1 MCKQTYCIMAGTR
14 CQTDVDAYDLMWYN
28 AHRKRVVGQDSLCS
42 LHRNSGEIVAYLA
55 PYKHKQVFWQGNM
68 VSEHY
73 VTFCSREA
81 NPIQVEGILHL
92 PAGKEGKGAGVVICH
107 PHSLYGGSMGVPL
120 VVAISEELAQR
131 RVVALRFNFRGVGR
145 SQGTYA
151 NGEGEMAD
159 VAGALDFLEGQAS
172 VDRERLY
179 LVGYSFGAGVGLRHA
194 ENDPRI
200 AAVAVVAPYVENP
213 SESLLRSYT
222 KPKLFLVGE
231 GDTVCPTEW
240 LRAFVAP
247 LPEPKSLRI
256 LPGTDHFFW
265 GREREVA
272 EIVGEFLANDLQVRR
287 T

>member
-1 MCKQTYCIMAGTR
+1 MMWKQTYCIMTGTR

-28 AHRKRVVGQDSLCS
+28 AHRKGVVGQDGLC
-42 LHRNSGEIVAYLA
+42 RNSGAIAAHLA
-55 PYKHKQVFWQGNM
+55 PYKHKQVFWQGQM
-68 VSEHY
+68 ISEHH
-73 VTFCSREA
+73 VTFNSPEA
-81 NPIQVEGILHL
+81 SPIQLEGILHL
-92 PAGKEGKGAGVVICH
+92 PAGEERKGPGAVICH

-120 VVAISEELAQR
+120 VVAIAKELAQR
-131 RVVALRFNFRGVGR
+131 GVVALRFNFRGVGR

-151 NGEGEMAD
+151 DGEGEMAD
-159 VAGALDFLEGQAS
+159 VAGALDFLEEQAS

-222 KPKLFLVGE
+222 QPKLFLVGE
-231 GDTVCPTEW
+231 GDTVCPVERLQALVDSLT
-240 LRAFVAP
+240 
-247 LPEPKSLRI
+247 EPKELRI

-265 GREREVA
+265 GRERAVA
-272 EIVGEFLANDLQVRR
+272 KIVGEFIASL
-287 T
+287 

>member
-1 MCKQTYCIMAGTR
+1 
-14 CQTDVDAYDLMWYN
+14 
-28 AHRKRVVGQDSLCS
+28 
-42 LHRNSGEIVAYLA
+42 
-55 PYKHKQVFWQGNM
+55 M
-68 VSEHY
+68 VSKHH
-73 VTFCSREA
+73 VIFNSREA
-81 NPIQVEGILHL
+81 SPIQLEGILL
-92 PAGKEGKGAGVVICH
+92 MPAGKEGKGPGAVLCH

-120 VVAISEELAQR
+120 VVAIAEELAQR
-131 RVVALRFNFRGVGR
+131 GVVALRFNFRGVGR
-145 SQGTYA
+145 SHGYYA

-159 VAGALDFLEGQAS
+159 VAGALDFLEGQKK

-200 AAVAVVAPYVENP
+200 VAVAAVAPYLENP

-247 LPEPKSLRI
+247 LPEPKKLRI

-272 EIVGEFLANDLQVRR
+272 GIVGDFFVASTSAAVQEASPAPVE
-287 T
+287 

>member
-1 MCKQTYCIMAGTR
+1 
-14 CQTDVDAYDLMWYN
+14 
-28 AHRKRVVGQDSLCS
+28 
-42 LHRNSGEIVAYLA
+42 
-55 PYKHKQVFWQGNM
+55 M
-68 VSEHY
+68 VSQHH
-73 VTFCSREA
+73 VTFNSREA
-81 NPIQVEGILHL
+81 SPIQLEGILHL
-92 PAGKEGKGAGVVICH
+92 PAGQEGKESGAVICH

-120 VVAISEELAQR
+120 VVAIAEELAQR
-131 RVVALRFNFRGVGR
+131 GVVALRFNFRGVGH

-151 NGEGEMAD
+151 DGKGEIAD
-159 VAGALDFLEGQAS
+159 VAGALDFLESLERVESG
-172 VDRERLY
+172 RLY

-222 KPKLFLVGE
+222 KPKLFLAGE
-231 GDTVCPTEW
+231 GDTVCPIEW

-247 LPEPKSLRI
+247 LPEPKELRV

-272 EIVGEFLANDLQVRR
+272 GIVGEFIASLQERV
-287 T
+287 

>member
-1 MCKQTYCIMAGTR
+1 
-14 CQTDVDAYDLMWYN
+14 
-28 AHRKRVVGQDSLCS
+28 
-42 LHRNSGEIVAYLA
+42 
-55 PYKHKQVFWQGNM
+55 M
-68 VSEHY
+68 VSQHH
-73 VTFCSREA
+73 VTFNSREA
-81 NPIQVEGILHL
+81 SPIQLEGILHL
-92 PAGKEGKGAGVVICH
+92 PAGQEGKESGAVICH

-120 VVAISEELAQR
+120 VVAIAEELAQR
-131 RVVALRFNFRGVGR
+131 GVVALRFNFRGVGH

-151 NGEGEMAD
+151 DGEGEIAD
-159 VAGALDFLEGQAS
+159 VAGALDFLESLERVESG
-172 VDRERLY
+172 RLY

-222 KPKLFLVGE
+222 KPKLFLAGE
-231 GDTVCPTEW
+231 GDTVCPIEW

-247 LPEPKSLRI
+247 LPEPKELRV

-272 EIVGEFLANDLQVRR
+272 GIVGEFIASLQERV
-287 T
+287 

>member
-1 MCKQTYCIMAGTR
+1 
-14 CQTDVDAYDLMWYN
+14 
-28 AHRKRVVGQDSLCS
+28 
-42 LHRNSGEIVAYLA
+42 
-55 PYKHKQVFWQGNM
+55 M
-68 VSEHY
+68 VSEY
-73 VTFCSREA
+73 RVTFNSHEA
-81 NPIQVEGILHL
+81 NPIQLEGILHL
-92 PAGKEGKGAGVVICH
+92 PAGKGAKGPGAVICD
-107 PHSLYGGSMGVPL
+107 PHSLYGGSMEVPL
-120 VVAISEELAQR
+120 VVAIAQELAQR
-131 RVVALRFNFRGVGR
+131 GVVALRFNFRGVGR

-159 VAGALDFLEGQAS
+159 VAGALHFLEGQER

-222 KPKLFLVGE
+222 NPKLFLAGE
-231 GDTVCPTEW
+231 GDTVCPIEW

-247 LPEPKSLRI
+247 LPEPKALRI

-272 EIVGEFLANDLQVRR
+272 EIVGEFIASTSMKLSTDL
-287 T
+287 

>member
-1 MCKQTYCIMAGTR
+1 
-14 CQTDVDAYDLMWYN
+14 
-28 AHRKRVVGQDSLCS
+28 
-42 LHRNSGEIVAYLA
+42 
-55 PYKHKQVFWQGNM
+55 M
-68 VSEHY
+68 VSEHR
-73 VTFCSREA
+73 VNFNSREA
-81 NPIQVEGILHL
+81 SPIQLEGILHL
-92 PAGKEGKGAGVVICH
+92 PPGEEGKRPGVVICH

-120 VVAISEELAQR
+120 VVAIAKGLAQR
-131 RVVALRFNFRGVGR
+131 SVVALRFNFRGVGH

-151 NGEGEMAD
+151 NGKGEMAD
-159 VAGALDFLEGQAS
+159 VAGALDFLEGQKS

-222 KPKLFLVGE
+222 QPKLFLVGE

-240 LRAFVAP
+240 LRTFVAP
-247 LPEPKSLRI
+247 LPEPKALRI

-265 GREREVA
+265 GLEREVA
-272 EIVGEFLANDLQVRR
+272 EIVGEFIANL
-287 T
+287 

>member
-1 MCKQTYCIMAGTR
+1 M
-14 CQTDVDAYDLMWYN
+14 
-28 AHRKRVVGQDSLCS
+28 
-42 LHRNSGEIVAYLA
+42 
-55 PYKHKQVFWQGNM
+55 VFERHVIFN
-68 VSEHY
+68 
-73 VTFCSREA
+73 SREA
-81 NPIQVEGILHL
+81 SPIQLEGILHL
-92 PAGKEGKGAGVVICH
+92 PASKEGKGPGAVICH

-120 VVAISEELAQR
+120 VVAIARELTQR
-131 RVVALRFNFRGVGR
+131 GVVALRFNFRGVGR

-151 NGEGEMAD
+151 DGKGEMAD
-159 VAGALDFLEGQAS
+159 VAGALDFLEGQ
-172 VDRERLY
+172 ERVESGRLC

-194 ENDPRI
+194 EHDPRI
-200 AAVAVVAPYVENP
+200 AAVALVAPYVENP

-247 LPEPKSLRI
+247 LPEPKALRI

-272 EIVGEFLANDLQVRR
+272 GIVSEFIASTSMKLSAGL
-287 T
+287 

>member
-1 MCKQTYCIMAGTR
+1 MKLLAG
-14 CQTDVDAYDLMWYN
+14 
-28 AHRKRVVGQDSLCS
+28 
-42 LHRNSGEIVAYLA
+42 
-55 PYKHKQVFWQGNM
+55 GNM
-68 VSEHY
+68 VSEHR
-73 VTFCSREA
+73 VTFNSREMS
-81 NPIQVEGILHL
+81 PLQLEGMLHL
-92 PAGKEGKGAGVVICH
+92 PGGQEGKGPGAIICH
-107 PHSLYGGSMGVPL
+107 PHSLYGGSMEVPL
-120 VVAISEELAQR
+120 VVAIAGELAQR
-131 RVVALRFNFRGVGR
+131 GVVALRFNFRGVGR

-151 NGEGEMAD
+151 DGKGEMAD
-159 VAGALDFLEGQAS
+159 VAGALDFLEGQER
-172 VDRERLY
+172 VDRKRLY

-222 KPKLFLVGE
+222 RPKLFLAGE

-247 LPEPKSLRI
+247 LPEPKKLRI

-272 EIVGEFLANDLQVRR
+272 KILGEFIANL
-287 T
+287 